1 MRSIN
6 GRKLIG
12 LAVFLLLTVGG
23 GHFVRL
29 HFAAEEKMWRT
40 RVREALQQQ
49 FYDTFVAMR
58 AEYGLRPFIPAG
70 RETPDRRRR
79 VILIHGLD
87 DPGII
92 WQTLAPAL
100 AEEGYRVSIMSYPND
115 QPVRDSAV
123 FFFLQLKDFASL
135 EGTDQVAVVSHSMG
149 GLVTRE
155 MLTNPEI
162 GYMAAKEAKQVPPL
176 SHFIMVG
183 TPNHGSVFSRLRF
196 MAEIRDQLVSGG
208 AKGYHWLRP
217 IFDGVGEAG
226 IDIYPDSYFL
236 RELNSRPL
244 PDAGRMLVIAGIMSP
259 VDKIEVEEFL
269 RGLRASVPGRVQP
282 PQGLESAI
290 NNMIDEVGDG
300 LVSVE
305 SAKLPGIPL
314 VQVQGTHLTII
325 RNLGRNTTRIPP
337 AVPVILGELGR
348 EP

>member
-1 MRSIN
+1 M
-6 GRKLIG
+6 
-12 LAVFLLLTVGG
+12 GG
-23 GHFVRL
+23 GHFVRI

-49 FYDTFVAMR
+49 FSDTFVALR
-58 AEYGLRPFIPAG
+58 AEYGLRPFVPAG
-70 RETPDRRRR
+70 RENMDRGRR

-92 WQTLAPAL
+92 WQNLAPVL
-100 AEEGYRVSIMSYPND
+100 AEEGHRVWIMSYPND
-115 QPVRDSAV
+115 QPVRDSAA
-123 FFFLQLKDFASL
+123 FFYRQLQDFGRL
-135 EGTDQVAVVSHSMG
+135 EGTDPVAVVCHSMG

-162 GYMAAKEAKQVPPL
+162 GYMAAKEAKEVPPL

-208 AKGYHWLRP
+208 TKGYHWLRP
-217 IFDGVGEAG
+217 IVDGVGEAG
-226 IDIYPDSYFL
+226 IDIYPGSDFL

-244 PDAGRMLVIAGIMSP
+244 PDEGRMLVIAGIMSP
-259 VDKIEVEEFL
+259 VDKIEVEGFL
-269 RGLRASVPGRVQP
+269 RDLRASIPDRVQP
-282 PQGLESAI
+282 PQGLESTI

-305 SAKLPGIPL
+305 SAKLPGVPL

-325 RNLGRNTTRIPP
+325 RNLGKNSSRIPP
-337 AVPVILGELGR
+337 AVPVIQDELNK

>member
-1 MRSIN
+1 MRNIN
-6 GRKLIG
+6 GRKLVG
-12 LAVFLLLTVGG
+12 LVVFLLLTVGG
-23 GHFVRL
+23 GHFVRS

-70 RETPDRRRR
+70 HETADRRRK

-92 WQTLAPAL
+92 WQNLAPVL
-100 AEEGYRVSIMSYPND
+100 ADEGHRVWIMSYPND
-115 QPVRDSAV
+115 QPVRDSAA
-123 FFFLQLKDFASL
+123 FFYRQLKEFTRL
-135 EGTDQVAVVSHSMG
+135 EGSDPVAVVCHSMG

-162 GYMAAKEAKQVPPL
+162 GYMAAKDAKQVVPL

-208 AKGYHWLRP
+208 TKGYHWLRP

-226 IDIYPDSYFL
+226 IDIYPGSDFL
-236 RELNSRPL
+236 EELNSRPL

-259 VDKIEVEEFL
+259 VDKIEVEGFL
-269 RGLRASVPGRVQP
+269 RGLRASVPDRVQP
-282 PQGLESAI
+282 PQGLESTI

-305 SAKLPGIPL
+305 SARLPGIPL

-325 RNLGRNTTRIPP
+325 RNLGKNSARIPP
-337 AVPVILGELGR
+337 AVPVIQGELGKA
-348 EP
+348 P

>member
-1 MRSIN
+1 MS
-6 GRKLIG
+6 RKKWVG
-12 LAVFLLLTVGG
+12 LVVFLLVTMGG
-23 GHFVRL
+23 GHFVRN

-49 FYDTFVAMR
+49 FHDTFVALR
-58 AEYGLRPFIPAG
+58 AEYGLRPFVPTG
-70 RETPDRRRR
+70 REYSDRGRR

-87 DPGII
+87 DPGIV
-92 WQTLAPAL
+92 WQDLAPAL
-100 AEEGYRVSIMSYPND
+100 AEEGYRVWIMSYPND
-115 QPVRDSAV
+115 QPVRDSAA
-123 FFFLQLKDFASL
+123 FFYRQLKDFASL
-135 EGTDQVAVVSHSMG
+135 EGTDPVAVVCHSMG

-155 MLTNPEI
+155 MLTDPEI
-162 GYMAAKEAKQVPPL
+162 GYGAAKEAKQVPPL

-208 AKGYHWLRP
+208 TKGYHWLRS

-226 IDIYPDSYFL
+226 IDIYPDSDFL

-259 VDKIEVEEFL
+259 VDKIEVEGFL
-269 RGLRASVPGRVQP
+269 RDLRASIPDRVQP
-282 PQGLESAI
+282 PQGLESI
-290 NNMIDEVGDG
+290 LNNMIDEIGDG

-325 RNLGRNTTRIPP
+325 RNIGANSSRIPP
-337 AVPVILGELGR
+337 AVPVIQGELSK
-348 EP
+348 EQ